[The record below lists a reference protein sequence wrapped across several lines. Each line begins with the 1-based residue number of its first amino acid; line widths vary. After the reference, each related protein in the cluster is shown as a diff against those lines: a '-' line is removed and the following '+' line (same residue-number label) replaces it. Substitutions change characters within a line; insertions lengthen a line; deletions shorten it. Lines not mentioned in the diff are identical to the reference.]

1 MFDERTSAGDDS
13 TSVINDDSGS
23 QTVVLEQLEVG
34 LYRRRGCT
42 GNAVRLK
49 AGAHAVTGERSAEAA
64 RDSGNGRFWCWSG
77 GSRFGAESAAGAA
90 GSFRRMIDLE
100 AFSRQARDATRDHGH
115 QQRTAPRSREEA
127 VG

>member
-13 TSVINDDSGS
+13 TSVMTTAVPKRSCLNSSKSGF
-23 QTVVLEQLEVG
+23 TV
-34 LYRRRGCT
+34 RRGCT

-64 RDSGNGRFWCWSG
+64 RDSGNGRFWRWSG
-77 GSRFGAESAAGAA
+77 GSRFGAESAGGAA
-90 GSFRRMIDLE
+90 GSLRRMIDLE
-100 AFSRQARDATRDHGH
+100 GSSRQARDATRDHGH